1 MKSIKIVS
9 GEGKI
14 NIIPKLSKTP
24 KHILPLNYS
33 PCKYKNTLH
42 KYCVKKCEKSP
53 QLNIIN
59 LDSKKN
65 YKLNEKLGLNKFK
78 VKLKRADSNSA
89 TSVATNTDKIK
100 KVTFSTVEII
110 RIQNYKQF
118 NKANSYKVDDFNA
131 GINNLNNDDYCQI
144 F

>member
-1 MKSIKIVS
+1 MKSIKIVL

-14 NIIPKLSKTP
+14 NIIPKLSNTP

-33 PCKYKNTLH
+33 PNKYKNVLH
-42 KYCVKKCEKSP
+42 KYYLSKCEKSP

-65 YKLNEKLGLNKFK
+65 YKLNEKFGLNKFN
-78 VKLKRADSNSA
+78 VKLKRADSNST
-89 TSVATNTDKIK
+89 TSITTNTDKIK

-118 NKANSYKVDDFNA
+118 NKSNSYKVEDCNIDK
-131 GINNLNNDDYCQI
+131 NNLNIDDYCLI